1 MTLEKQVIERLG
13 EKGYKISTAESCTGG
28 LIAGTLVNVAGA
40 SEVFEEGY
48 ITYANQAK
56 IKLLGVSEQTL
67 KSFGAVSEQVASHMA
82 AGCAGAAGAEV
93 GIAST
98 GIAGPDGGSP
108 EKPVGL
114 VYLGCSVK
122 ERVVVKRYLLE
133 GDRRQIR
140 EGAVQ
145 EALKLILESL

>member
-67 KSFGAVSEQVASHMA
+67 KSFGAVSEQVASQMA